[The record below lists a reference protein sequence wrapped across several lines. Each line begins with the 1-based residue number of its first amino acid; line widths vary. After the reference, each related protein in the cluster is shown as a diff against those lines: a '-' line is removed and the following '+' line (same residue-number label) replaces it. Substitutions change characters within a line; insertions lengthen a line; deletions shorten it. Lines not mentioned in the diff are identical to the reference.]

1 MDKLFLKRPPEK
13 PDFELIFPAQLTKRT
28 YVLVVKKIFAVMR
41 HLLYCEIRKIQRARG
56 SKTALSSSAV
66 SGTSNH
72 YLTKNELRK
81 ILEELD
87 IATIRRQVFSLYGVQ
102 LDDNLGEEQRTLL
115 KAYYTYMSDRHFQE

>member
-41 HLLYCEIRKIQRARG
+41 HLLYREIRKIQRARG

-87 IATIRRQVFSLYGVQ
+87 IATIRRQVFNLYGVQ
-102 LDDNLGEEQRTLL
+102 LADNLGEEQRTLL